1 MRNGLYCPNEAKGL
15 YDTWEDEF
23 EKLYE
28 TYEKAGKARKQIKAQ
43 DLWFQIVQS
52 QIETGTPYMLYK
64 DACNRKSNQQ
74 HLGTVRSSNL
84 CTEIIQYTS
93 ANEIAVCNLA
103 SIALPNYV
111 NMDTKSFDHYK
122 LTEVVYYIVS
132 ALNSIIDRNYYPVQ
146 EARVSNERHRPIGIG
161 VQGLADTFL
170 KLRLPFDSPEAKL
183 LNRDIFETIYYA
195 AVQRSVDE
203 AKRLGP
209 YETFK
214 GSPASKG
221 ILQPDMW
228 NVKPSDRWNWDQL
241 RKDVME
247 FGMRNSL
254 LIAPMPTASTSQIL
268 GFNECF
274 EPFTSN
280 IYSRRVLAGEF
291 TIVNRYLIDDLLKL
305 GLWDEDMKNRI
316 IAEGGS
322 VQNIN
327 EIPNELKTLYRT
339 VWEIKQKDLLDMA
352 ADRGAF
358 IDQSQSLNV
367 FMAVPTRAKV
377 TSMHFYGWKKGL
389 KTGMYYLRTKPA
401 TTAIQFT
408 VDQQKLKEHK
418 KRDVTNNNET
428 TLLFNEERIKTGEPI
443 CTMAESCTLCSS

>member
-111 NMDTKSFDHYK
+111 NMDTKSFDHHK